1 MWWKRKDIKTPYM
14 MFGLYLTLN
23 GIERFIIEMMSVNI
37 TYGTV
42 ALTQA
47 EIIAIMLIAS
57 GIILM
62 IVSRKLNKLISV

>member
-1 MWWKRKDIKTPYM
+1 
-14 MFGLYLTLN
+14 MFGLYLSLN
-23 GIERFIIEMMSVNI
+23 GIERFIIEMMRVNI
-37 TYGTV
+37 TYGSV

-47 EIIAIMLIAS
+47 EIIAIMLIVS